1 MGQVV
6 FLQEQEEFRLEC
18 CVLVAPAPATDAAA
32 ADRRELKGIPAVVK
46 IAPPRTVLI

>member
-18 CVLVAPAPATDAAA
+18 CVLVAPAPATAAA